1 MPRSGFLGWRMVALG
16 FLAQNLAL
24 GLTFGSFGVLIKPV
38 AADLDASRG
47 AASLGIALILVLMGI
62 AGPVLGVALTRY
74 PIRRIMMLGA
84 LAMAAGF
91 AIASQ
96 ARGFSGFLVGY
107 SLIGGAGCAALG
119 VIPSTTLVSNW
130 FVSRIGLAIGL
141 LCMPLL
147 VGLAP
152 PLVMLI
158 VDAYGW
164 RVALLAQAGLLLAM
178 LPLLSLVVSR
188 PEDVGQ
194 HALGAEHEPLVESGP
209 APAVTLD
216 SGTLLRS
223 GRFWG
228 VLIAAGLLTTGGIV
242 ITVHVVPFATDQG
255 IGSSHA
261 AWLQSVNGIS
271 AMGGALL
278 FGWVADRIGSR
289 QTLGLIALLQA
300 TLWSLMLLFPD
311 FNVLI
316 ALLVGIGLCGG
327 ATQPVFSALLSGVYG
342 QGGFARALGLATLL
356 MMPFT
361 FAAAPLAGWLFDLS
375 GSYTHA
381 FQVQIG
387 AFAAAAI
394 AFLVVLGNAGAR
406 SRTPGN

>member
-1 MPRSGFLGWRMVALG
+1 MPRTGFLGWRMVALA
-16 FLAQNLAL
+16 FLAMNLAL

-62 AGPVLGVALTRY
+62 AGPMLGVALTRY

-119 VIPSTTLVSNW
+119 VIPATTLVSNW
-130 FVSRIGLAIGL
+130 FVARIGLAIGL
-141 LCMPLL
+141 LSIPLL
-147 VGLAP
+147 VALAP
-152 PLVMLI
+152 PMVTLL

-194 HALGAEHEPLVESGP
+194 HALGIENAPLVGSGH
-209 APAVTLD
+209 APAAGLD
-216 SGTLLRS
+216 NGTLLRS

-228 VLIAAGLLTTGGIV
+228 VLIATGLLTTGGIV

-255 IGSSHA
+255 IGSTHA
-261 AWLQSVNGIS
+261 AWLQSVNGFS

-289 QTLGLIALLQA
+289 QTLGLMALLQA
-300 TLWSLMLLFPD
+300 TLWSLLLLFPD

-316 ALLVGIGLCGG
+316 ALLVGIGLCSG
-327 ATQPVFSALLSGVYG
+327 AAHPVFAALLSSVYG
-342 QGGFARALGLATLL
+342 QVGFAQALGLATLL

-375 GSYTHA
+375 GSYTLS

-387 AFAAAAI
+387 AFVAAAV
-394 AFLVVLGNAGAR
+394 AFLVVLGNTGAR
-406 SRTPGN
+406 SRAPGN